1 MVLSERIVAIISPDS
16 APVKRLVQD
25 SRASRRLLDCTCGR
39 RTRSVI
45 VTDSDHIILS
55 AVQTETIA
63 ARNSEADS
71 SVRKL
76 NKIIFA
82 VKNLLLIAGKL
93 I

>member
-1 MVLSERIVAIISPDS
+1 MKFINVGFNNMVLSDRIIAIIAPDS

-25 SRASRRLLDCTCGR
+25 SRTSRRLLDCTCGR

-63 ARNSEADS
+63 AR
-71 SVRKL
+71 L
-76 NKIIFA
+76 
-82 VKNLLLIAGKL
+82 AGGEGAPDDE
-93 I
+93 

>member
-25 SRASRRLLDCTCGR
+25 SRASRRLLDCTSGR

-63 ARNSEADS
+63 ARLADTEDAADT
-71 SVRKL
+71 L
-76 NKIIFA
+76 
-82 VKNLLLIAGKL
+82 
-93 I
+93 

>member
-25 SRASRRLLDCTCGR
+25 SRASRRLLDFTCGR

-45 VTDSDHIILS
+45 VTDSDHILLS

-63 ARNSEADS
+63 ARLADTEDAADT
-71 SVRKL
+71 L
-76 NKIIFA
+76 
-82 VKNLLLIAGKL
+82 
-93 I
+93 